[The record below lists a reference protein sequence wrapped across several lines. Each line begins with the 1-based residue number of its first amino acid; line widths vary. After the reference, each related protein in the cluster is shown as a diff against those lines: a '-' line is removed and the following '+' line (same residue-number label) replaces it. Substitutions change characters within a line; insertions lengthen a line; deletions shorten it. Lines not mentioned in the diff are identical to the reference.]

1 MKRKRILQ
9 LIAIGTL
16 LLGIIFIPVSCAKSN
31 VYNGLHAYTIDAL
44 KKEDRDNKKPK
55 IAIAFGGG
63 GIRGFMHL
71 GVIKAFEEAGIKV
84 DIVTGSSA
92 GSIAATLYA
101 TGKPYH
107 ELEQIIL
114 NLKKDDIADFVLS
127 TKGFINGQSIARW
140 VNRVTGSPDI
150 SSLPFELG
158 ITVTELNSERS
169 LLLREGNVGQA
180 VQASSSIP
188 GAFIPVKTNGKTFVD
203 GGMLSLVPVRFAK
216 ALGADYVIGV
226 DIYCGNK
233 PVYKDSTM
241 GVLYTSFRIQNCALG
256 MIEAKESDI
265 LIAPGY
271 EPPTLSSFETK
282 KESID
287 AGYKA
292 AKAMMPKI
300 KKGIERLKHPAEKL

>member
-1 MKRKRILQ
+1 MV
-9 LIAIGTL
+9 
-16 LLGIIFIPVSCAKSN
+16 LGVIFLGVVLIPVGCAKGN
-31 VYNGLHAYTIDAL
+31 VYDGLRAYSL
-44 KKEDRDNKKPK
+44 ESVKKEARQNKKVK
-55 IAIAFGGG
+55 VAIAFGGG

-101 TGKPYH
+101 TGKPYP

-114 NLKKDDIADFVLS
+114 DLKEDEIADFVLS
-127 TKGFINGQSIARW
+127 TKGFINGQSIAQW

-150 SSLPFELG
+150 SSLPIKLG
-158 ITVTELNSERS
+158 ITVTELNSERA
-169 LLLREGNVGQA
+169 LLLRQGNVGQA
-180 VQASSSIP
+180 VQASASIP

-216 ALGADYVIGV
+216 AMGADFVIGV

-233 PVYKDSTM
+233 PAYEDSTM

-256 MIEAKESDI
+256 MIEAKESDA

-271 EPPTLSSFETK
+271 EPPTFSSFETK

-287 AGYKA
+287 AGYQA

-300 KKGIERLKHPAEKL
+300 KKGIAQILSH